1 MLKRKKPPEKE
12 MCGADKQRAKKKKK
26 VNRGCG
32 QMHKAD
38 RSLLSWWEQPGQDDT
53 GPSSSTATAGKQA
66 LSAVTRRY
74 HDLRLETRVVTRTD
88 TTGNLNVTEPGSA
101 PAAWCG
107 HSHS

>member
-1 MLKRKKPPEKE
+1 MQISVE
-12 MCGADKQRAKKKKK
+12 KKKKK
-26 VNRGCG
+26 LIEDAAKCTKLTDLFCRGG
-32 QMHKAD
+32 SSQA
-38 RSLLSWWEQPGQDDT
+38 RDDT

-88 TTGNLNVTEPGSA
+88 TTGNLNVHEPGSA